1 LIAKLTSGLPV
12 GTDVCVVRVGIGLAG
27 GDTGS
32 AVGDGELVGAAVGD
46 DVGKSEGESVGIG
59 EVPVL
64 KADLETEGLALGWLL
79 DSGAEADG
87 AGLVLEANRGGS
99 RGASRV
105 APATTSVA
113 PATTREPKMIGTW
126 QTLTILWSKWRILRT
141 S

>member
-1 LIAKLTSGLPV
+1 
-12 GTDVCVVRVGIGLAG
+12 VRVGIGLAVVGTRLAG
-27 GDTGS
+27 GDTCS

-79 DSGAEADG
+79 DSEAEADG
-87 AGLVLEANRGGS
+87 AGPALGANSETS

-105 APATTSVA
+105 APANISVA
-113 PATTREPKMIGTW
+113 PATTREPKMTGTW
-126 QTLTILWSKWRILRT
+126 QTLTICWTSWRILQT